1 MKLYL
6 LRHGEPLPESKDP
19 ERSLTSRGELD
30 IAIIGRF
37 LEQNELFVPEIWH
50 SEKRRVRQ
58 TAEIIGQAT
67 GCVSLLERPGLAPL
81 DPVGPVRAEI
91 LGREEDLM
99 LVGHLPFLSRLAE
112 QLLGCPREN
121 SIFRF
126 ETGEIVCLERNGE
139 GVWQLLFAVCPRL
152 LE

>member
-6 LRHGEPLPESKDP
+6 LRHGEPQPESKDP
-19 ERSLTSRGELD
+19 ERSLTARGQLD
-30 IAIIGRF
+30 IAVIGRF
-37 LEQNELFVPEIWH
+37 LEQNDLFIPEIWH
-50 SEKRRVRQ
+50 SEKHRVRQ

-81 DPVGPVRAEI
+81 DPVGPIRAEI

-99 LVGHLPFLSRLAE
+99 LVGHLPFLPRMAE
-112 QLLGCPREN
+112 LLLGCPREN

-126 ETGEIVCLERNGE
+126 ETGEIVCLERNDE
-139 GVWQLLFAVCPRL
+139 GIWQLFFAICPRL